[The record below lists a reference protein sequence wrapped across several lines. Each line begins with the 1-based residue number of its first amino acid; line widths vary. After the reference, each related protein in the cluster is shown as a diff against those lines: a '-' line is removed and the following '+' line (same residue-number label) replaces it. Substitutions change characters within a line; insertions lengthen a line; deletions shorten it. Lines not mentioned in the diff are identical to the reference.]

1 VESLFKGWIAPLYLS
16 MSSSKFL
23 LVTLAVLLQLNGTER
38 GADIILLKGLDVMD
52 KSASELSGYP
62 YCSPNGVQ
70 NRWWKR

>member
-1 VESLFKGWIAPLYLS
+1 

-38 GADIILLKGLDVMD
+38 GIISLKGLDVID

-62 YCSPNGVQ
+62 
-70 NRWWKR
+70 